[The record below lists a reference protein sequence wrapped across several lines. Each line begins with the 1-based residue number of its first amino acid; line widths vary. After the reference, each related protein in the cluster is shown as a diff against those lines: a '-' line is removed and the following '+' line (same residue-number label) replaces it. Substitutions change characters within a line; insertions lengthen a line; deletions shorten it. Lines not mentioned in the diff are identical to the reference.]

1 MPDNLVEAMNQ
12 PRYTENELR
21 VHISQAVAAAVERER
36 ERADLD
42 AKRYRWLR
50 DKATQHWLAE
60 GAITDDDVDEAINL
74 AAIRGITT
82 DAASG

>member
-1 MPDNLVEAMNQ
+1 MSDI

-36 ERADLD
+36 ERCARICDELEAEAREMGYDSNADLC
-42 AKRYRWLR
+42 A
-50 DKATQHWLAE
+50 
-60 GAITDDDVDEAINL
+60 